1 VARYLAR
8 RLIFAAALVVVL
20 SSAALALARL
30 APGDFAAD
38 QLGIGA
44 HQDTLA
50 RARADYGLDR
60 PFLAQY
66 AEWASRAVRL
76 DFGISYK
83 YGRPVRELIPER
95 AKNTAIIALSALVL
109 ATVVGLPLGVI
120 TGSRRNAFTRVV
132 QGITV
137 AMVSMPPLLTSLF
150 LAVVASR
157 TGWARIDGPWG
168 AGAPL
173 HEVVSRLTVPVLA
186 LAIPVAAIFER
197 LQAQAMSE
205 VVTQPYIV
213 AALARGVSRRRII
226 WRDGLKAA
234 VRPVVSLYG
243 VVLATLLSGSLVVEA
258 VTNWPGLGLLM
269 LDALRAHD
277 TYLVAGCAGTGALLL
292 ATGTLLGDIALASV
306 DPRATE

>member
-1 VARYLAR
+1 MARYLAR

-30 APGDFAAD
+30 APGDYAAD

-44 HQDTLA
+44 HQETLA
-50 RARADYGLDR
+50 RARAAYGLDR

-66 AEWASRAVRL
+66 AEWASRAIRL
-76 DFGISYK
+76 DFGTSFK

-95 AKNTAIIALSALVL
+95 AKNTAMIAVAALVL
-109 ATVVGLPLGVI
+109 STVVGLPLGVM
-120 TGSRRNAFTRVV
+120 TGSRRNAFTRIV
-132 QGITV
+132 QAITL
-137 AMVSMPPLLTSLF
+137 AMVSMPPLLTSLL
-150 LAVVASR
+150 LAFVASR
-157 TGWARIDGPWG
+157 TGWASLEGPWDP
-168 AGAPL
+168 GAPMS
-173 HEVVSRLTVPVLA
+173 EVVRRLAVPVLA
-186 LAIPVAAIFER
+186 LAIPVTAIFER

-213 AALARGVSRRRII
+213 AALARGVSRRRIV

-258 VTNWPGLGLLM
+258 VTSWPGLGLLM
-269 LDALRAHD
+269 LEALRAHD
-277 TYLVAGCAGTGALLL
+277 MYLVAGCAGTGALLL
-292 ATGTLLGDIALASV
+292 AAGTLLGDVALASV